1 MKYKHVQEYLEIVFE
16 GKDMV
21 TEEMVVQ
28 AKREYRK
35 LYLAEYH
42 KAYRDK
48 HIQVSFRI
56 PNGKYR
62 AIRALAQEQ
71 NLSPTTLIRQWVM
84 ERQGND
90 NGMENRQ
97 YQRYI
102 LELMDIAEEAI
113 EESDVRLLPELFSL
127 LKQMQEEYN

>member
-1 MKYKHVQEYLEIVFE
+1 MKYKHVQEYLEAVLA
-16 GKDMV
+16 GKDTV
-21 TEEMVVQ
+21 TEEMVIQ
-28 AKREYRK
+28 AKRDYRK

-42 KAYRDK
+42 KAYRDRN
-48 HIQVSFRI
+48 IQISFRI
-56 PNGKYR
+56 PIDRYR
-62 AIRALAQEQ
+62 KIRALAQKQ
-71 NLSPTTLIRQWVM
+71 KKRATTLVHQWVM

-90 NGMENRQ
+90 SDKENRQ

-102 LELMDIAEEAI
+102 LQLMDIAEEAI